1 MKSRGGTACRDGG
14 IVFHASREATNF
26 SSSWLIS
33 ERIFN
38 STPQSA
44 SLTAPLTQGSLSL
57 WRELCKA
64 KAFWN
69 HQHCWWF
76 SFQKKIFLYKIRDL
90 WYTVLVIIGIVK
102 QQIPCFRRII
112 MKNIKKAIFFVVL
125 ISITLAA
132 FAFCSCGQKID
143 PKNSVKEGESEGL
156 EYKTDKKTCT
166 VIGIGECTDTELVI
180 PEFFEGRRV
189 VAIKDH
195 AFADKSSLTSV
206 SIPDCITEIGDH
218 AFDGCL
224 SLKNVKLP
232 AGLAKI
238 ESGLFGDCKSLK
250 QIEIPDGTVIID
262 ALAFSGCSSL
272 ESITL
277 PDSIEVIDWGVFKDC
292 KSLKTI
298 TVPPKV
304 REIRSSTFSGCL
316 SLTDVTLPHNIS
328 TISDHAFSRCESLEH
343 IELPVRLITLKD
355 GAFASCISLKSI
367 HLPSQIEN
375 MGTQVFYSCSSLESI
390 SADEGLTSIGT
401 QAFFCCFGL
410 TKAELPSSLT
420 HIGANAFSTC
430 TDLVEI
436 TFAGTVDEWNAIE
449 KTNWNGDEKKCKIVC
464 SDGTT

>member
-1 MKSRGGTACRDGG
+1 
-14 IVFHASREATNF
+14 
-26 SSSWLIS
+26 
-33 ERIFN
+33 
-38 STPQSA
+38 
-44 SLTAPLTQGSLSL
+44 
-57 WRELCKA
+57 
-64 KAFWN
+64 
-69 HQHCWWF
+69 
-76 SFQKKIFLYKIRDL
+76 
-90 WYTVLVIIGIVK
+90 
-102 QQIPCFRRII
+102 

-180 PEFFEGRRV
+180 PEFFEGRKV

-195 AFADKSSLTSV
+195 AFADNSSLTSV

-238 ESGLFGDCKSLK
+238 EAGLFGDCKSLK

-298 TVPPKV
+298 AVPPKV

-328 TISDHAFSRCESLEH
+328 TISDHAFSRCESRSQPQEH
-343 IELPVRLITLKD
+343 P
-355 GAFASCISLKSI
+355 C
-367 HLPSQIEN
+367 
-375 MGTQVFYSCSSLESI
+375 ESI

-420 HIGANAFSTC
+420 HIGANAFSNC

-436 TFAGTVDEWNAIE
+436 TFAGTVDEWTARE